1 MPVGCIGTGTPDRY
15 LDCIPCNDT
24 AANKMKPVP
33 VVPASYTVIGDPTR
47 RKEVGAQDKDKWPTV
62 FRIRKHYN
70 VDPDPGLIWTW
81 IFLTFP
87 YAILA
92 LSLTQVPAVLWSRS
106 RPEPDFFAGAG
117 AGEKEPAPA
126 CCYVI

>member
-24 AANKMKPVP
+24 AQL
-33 VVPASYTVIGDPTR
+33 S
-47 RKEVGAQDKDKWPTV
+47 
-62 FRIRKHYN
+62 
-70 VDPDPGLIWTW
+70 
-81 IFLTFP
+81 
-87 YAILA
+87 AILQDEKRSVHRTRISDQQCFGSENIIMWIQIQGRTDLNLNFLN
-92 LSLTQVPAVLWSRS
+92 LSLCYSKSVFNSGTVPAVLWSRS